1 MSRRFQFS
9 LRDLLW
15 LVLVVAGFLGGI
27 RFEQERRRREDER
40 NQIYQGEAVDYS
52 KLDPEAFDGT
62 PE

>member
-40 NQIYQGEAVDYS
+40 DQIYRGEVVDYG

-62 PE
+62 RE